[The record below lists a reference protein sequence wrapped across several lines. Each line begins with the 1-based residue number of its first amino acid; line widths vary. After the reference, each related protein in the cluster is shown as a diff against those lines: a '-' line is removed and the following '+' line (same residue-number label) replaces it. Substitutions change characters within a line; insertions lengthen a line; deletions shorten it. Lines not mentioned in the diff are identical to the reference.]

1 MKQPQN
7 KRKALATIA
16 KTENPKPELLSIPA
30 DAVSAPAEQHPQ
42 NANTVDLLTA
52 AEINTAPIT
61 DTAKAE
67 GLGSTNAYANRRISE
82 LSQRDI
88 MAKTLKI
95 KQEARKRGYKLE
107 QLAHDPA
114 ALQSALDDFDLTC
127 FDLGLYPL
135 QNLLA
140 VWLNCISQQIV
151 ALSSAANVSEAGELL
166 AAHNDYC
173 ISLISSAAMQSEKPP
188 VFSIYYLKS
197 AYKMYDNNFNA
208 GSGVVFNGV
217 GGASITQNITI
228 NAADISKKSE
238 IFGEIDAEAVPEG
251 ANG

>member
-7 KRKALATIA
+7 KRRALATIA
-16 KTENPKPELLSIPA
+16 KTENPKPELLAAPA
-30 DAVSAPAEQHPQ
+30 DTVSTPAEQQPPK
-42 NANTVDLLTA
+42 AAAVDLLAA
-52 AEINTAPIT
+52 AEINSAPVT

-67 GLGSTNAYANRRISE
+67 GLNATNAYANRRISE

-107 QLAHDPA
+107 RLAHDPA
-114 ALQSALDDFDLTC
+114 ALQAALDDFDLTC

-208 GSGVVFNGV
+208 GSGVVFSGV

-238 IFGEIDAEAVPEG
+238 IFGEIDAQALPEG
-251 ANG
+251 ANS

>member
-7 KRKALATIA
+7 KRRALATIA
-16 KTENPKPELLSIPA
+16 KTENPKPELL
-30 DAVSAPAEQHPQ
+30 AVAPENVPAEQRAQ
-42 NANTVDLLTA
+42 NANTVDLLAA

-67 GLGSTNAYANRRISE
+67 GLNVTNAYANRRISE

-107 QLAHDPA
+107 QLAHDPE
-114 ALQSALDDFDLTC
+114 ALQAALDDFDLTC

-197 AYKMYDNNFNA
+197 AYRMYDNNINA
-208 GSGVVFNGV
+208 GSGVIFNGI

-228 NAADISKKSE
+228 NAADITKKSE
-238 IFGEIDAEAVPEG
+238 IFGEIDAETVPEG
-251 ANG
+251 ANS